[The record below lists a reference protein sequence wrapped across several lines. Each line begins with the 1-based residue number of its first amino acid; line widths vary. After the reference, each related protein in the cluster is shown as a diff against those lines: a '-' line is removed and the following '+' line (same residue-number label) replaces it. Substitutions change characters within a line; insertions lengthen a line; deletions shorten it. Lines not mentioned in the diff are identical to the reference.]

1 MKTQLIIKL
10 FLANC
15 FVAVILSCA
24 AKPKVVELTTSDL
37 EHSRIEIAYV
47 LGHNQYL
54 LKLKSEDKKQ
64 EIANFMNEARLE
76 FRSLT
81 PEEFLNFAKKV
92 RQTALT
98 YQAHSAPVTESCKAP
113 FKILIK
119 TQKRESLTEGCR
131 SEDSRGGF
139 GRLIR
144 EAEILFY
151 SQKSPS
157 EEGAF

>member
-1 MKTQLIIKL
+1 MKIRYVTV
-10 FLANC
+10 F
-15 FVAVILSCA
+15 FFSYFILSCSS
-24 AKPKVVELTTSDL
+24 KPKVVELAQPDL
-37 EHSRIEIAYV
+37 EQSRIEIAYV

-54 LKLKSEDKKQ
+54 LQLKSENKRQ

-81 PEEFLNFAKKV
+81 PEEFLDFAHKV
-92 RQTALT
+92 RQTALN
-98 YQAHSAPVTESCKAP
+98 YQAHSEPTKEMCKAP

-119 TQKRESLTEGCR
+119 TPKRESLTEGCR

-151 SQKSPS
+151 TQKSPS
-157 EEGAF
+157 EEGAL